1 MGERCRHSYSSEI
14 ISLPYTAVKS
24 STALLPT
31 QKSTWFWQ
39 ISQDRKEM
47 DRDASLQ
54 EIWPIKQDQYQTSA
68 VASEAKP
75 WYLDIRNM
83 LPCSGDIVHVGLFDV
98 MNTNCF
104 TVNLAQTLWS
114 LIRYSLTKN
123 HVQQPIPKLPKALIE
138 SIFVFFLKETPSTGG
153 KSPHLSSHSIN
164 GIKWTNY

>member
-1 MGERCRHSYSSEI
+1 MEHWCSGGEVQAWLF
-14 ISLPYTAVKS
+14 SLPYTAVKS

-31 QKSTWFWQ
+31 RKSTWFWQ

-114 LIRYSLTKN
+114 LIRYSLTKS
-123 HVQQPIPKLPKALIE
+123 HVQRPIPKLPRALIE
-138 SIFVFFLKETPSTGG
+138 SIFVFF
-153 KSPHLSSHSIN
+153 
-164 GIKWTNY
+164 